1 MNRRPKEIPHSNVH
15 VFSVGLGELLN
26 QQLVAIIEDEED
38 EAKELSPKA
47 KRDDRRRR

>member
-1 MNRRPKEIPHSNVH
+1 VNRRPKELPRSNVH
-15 VFSVGLGELLN
+15 VFGVGAGELLS

-38 EAKELSPKA
+38 EAKELSRKA